1 MSQIKVIFAIACLG
15 MSVLAG
21 CAPPSEPAATI
32 GAPAQTSGSQEAT
45 SGIDKSALAAVMALG
60 PQVGIFFY
68 PDKIDPAQKAAAPA
82 KVCAAQGRTVDSF
95 KDVPLEHPESL
106 PGARHLVV
114 YCK

>member
-1 MSQIKVIFAIACLG
+1 MIRVKTLGAACL
-15 MSVLAG
+15 SSFFLLG
-21 CAPPSEPAATI
+21 CVSETSTKEAPKPVDSSIEPV
-32 GAPAQTSGSQEAT
+32 
-45 SGIDKSALAAVMALG
+45 SGISKDALAAVMAIG

-82 KVCAAQGRTVDSF
+82 KVCAAQKRKVDSF
-95 KDVPLEHPESL
+95 KDVPLVHQEEM